1 MTLQTGNSFD
11 YLYHKG
17 YCKLTGIELSRQTN
31 KKIPQQINFVGKL
44 EKDNGVGKLEKDNGA
59 TVLSVSK
66 KQEKTILNLS
76 LDSLTVTNNIDN
88 GTSKIIK
95 FSK

>member
-17 YCKLTGIELSRQTN
+17 YCKLTGIDLSRQTN
-31 KKIPQQINFVGKL
+31 KSIPQQINFVGKL
-44 EKDNGVGKLEKDNGA
+44 EKDDGA
-59 TVLSVSK
+59 TMLSVSK

-76 LDSLTVTNNIDN
+76 LDSLIVTNNIDN
-88 GTSKIIK
+88 GTSKI
-95 FSK
+95 SKWSKWF